1 MQVDFVLPEQLEA
14 SYIDSQSQRQRPVML
29 HRAILGSFER
39 FLGILIEH
47 YAGLFPLWLAP
58 TQAIVATVVSDANP
72 YAEEVV
78 ARLTAA
84 GLRVEGDTRNEK
96 ISYKIREHVEARVP
110 LILVVGR
117 QEAEQ
122 GSVTLRRLGK
132 KAQQLLSLDAVEALM
147 RTEAQPPDL
156 RP

>member
-1 MQVDFVLPEQLEA
+1 
-14 SYIDSQSQRQRPVML
+14 ML
-29 HRAILGSFER
+29 HRDLGSLSASWVFS
-39 FLGILIEH
+39 EH
-47 YAGLFPLWLAP
+47 YAGLFPPLAP

-122 GSVTLRRLGK
+122 GSVTLRRLGE

-156 RP
+156 RS